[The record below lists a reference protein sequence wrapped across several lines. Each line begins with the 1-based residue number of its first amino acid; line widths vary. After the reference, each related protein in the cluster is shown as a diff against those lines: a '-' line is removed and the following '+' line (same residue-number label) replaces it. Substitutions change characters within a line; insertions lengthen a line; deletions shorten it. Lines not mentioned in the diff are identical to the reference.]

1 MPELSPCTSWTR
13 SNCKKKI
20 VLIERICYKNIHL
33 LLPNTDC
40 LQQVEYS
47 VAHDNRKILKL
58 FTGLI
63 N

>member
-1 MPELSPCTSWTR
+1 MVILQEDMIDQGNNSSLIV
-13 SNCKKKI
+13 KKKI

-47 VAHDNRKILKL
+47 VRGC
-58 FTGLI
+58 T
-63 N
+63 